1 MRNVDQTFEPCL
13 RGCTVGDQHL
23 DDCEVEDCP
32 GCQPRRAVLGL
43 LCATCVRHL
52 EDWLSNDVADPDW
65 YTQPADRRREIRSSL
80 AWAVHC
86 VDTAIDRGITGI
98 AYDGDRVGVTK
109 APPAP
114 VNLARL
120 DVMRDIDDTMSSWL
134 EAWCA
139 HRGLRGP
146 DTYELTY
153 ACRYLASWIDELAA
167 WEPVRDMWDE
177 IQQLMSRAH
186 ALAPWR
192 QQARRCEGVPCP
204 DCGQP
209 NLVVYD
215 GDDLV
220 TCRCGVTL
228 HRDEY
233 TRWVRVIAD
242 EARPKP
248 LSYWASHW
256 GKTYSTLAR
265 AALRR
270 QVKPDATD
278 RNGRKLYLRDTLAD
292 LLGTA

>member
-1 MRNVDQTFEPCL
+1 MDDDQTFEPCL

-32 GCQPRRAVLGL
+32 GCQPRRAVRGR
-43 LCATCVRHL
+43 LCAHCAHHL
-52 EDWLSNDVADPDW
+52 EDWLSNDMPEPDW
-65 YTQPADRRREIRSSL
+65 HQQPADQRRPIRASL
-80 AWAVHC
+80 AYAVQC
-86 VDTAIDRGITGI
+86 VDTAIDRGIPGI
-98 AYDGDRVGVTK
+98 AYDGDRVGTTK

-120 DVMRDIDDTMSSWL
+120 DVLRDIDDTMSSWL

-153 ACRYLASWIDELAA
+153 ACRYLDSWIDELAA

-177 IQQLMSRAH
+177 IRMLMSRAH

-192 QQARRCEGVPCP
+192 QLVKVCDGVPCP
-204 DCGQP
+204 DCGHTR
-209 NLVVYD
+209 LVVYG
-215 GDDLV
+215 GDDLI
-220 TCRCGVTL
+220 TCRRCGATL

-248 LSYWASHW
+248 LSYWASEV
-256 GKTYSTLAR
+256 GRTYTALAR
-265 AALRR
+265 AALRHHI
-270 QVKPDATD
+270 QPDATD